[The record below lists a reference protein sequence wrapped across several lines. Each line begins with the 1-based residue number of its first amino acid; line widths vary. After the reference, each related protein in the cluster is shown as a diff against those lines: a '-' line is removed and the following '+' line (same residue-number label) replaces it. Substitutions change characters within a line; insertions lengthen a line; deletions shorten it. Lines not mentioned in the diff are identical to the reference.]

1 MTGPFESEPSEG
13 QPSEGETL
21 SGMPEDEQDQDVP
34 LGIPADEDDEVDR
47 TLPGFP
53 EGDIDTAG

>member
-1 MTGPFESEPSEG
+1 MSGGEKEPEPPTGLPEEG
-13 QPSEGETL
+13 QD
-21 SGMPEDEQDQDVP
+21 EDIP
-34 LGIPADEDDEVDR
+34 LGVPPDDEDPER